1 MMITPMKMVLC
12 AAVCGWMAKKKSG
25 QLLKLTKKS
34 LDNIP
39 KVWYNKDTNKR
50 GDNNNEHQ
58 PEEEE
63 HRQQLQT
70 YQEGNEEESL
80 SEG

>member
-1 MMITPMKMVLC
+1 
-12 AAVCGWMAKKKSG
+12 MALTTINSASNGARQSG
-25 QLLKLTKKS
+25 NKHLTKEG